1 MPSRTPATSSPPE
14 LPADLLTP
22 LGAYLRLSENAGGSF
37 LLESVERGRLGRYS
51 FVGAGSRLVSFEQAE
66 TLGEPVVGYLGY
78 DAVATFEP
86 TVQLPEDGP
95 DAMRQRAR
103 DRDYAF
109 AYVHDASQEVA
120 RAYGAERTPE
130 VFLFDSGGRLA
141 YHGAID
147 DAWEEENVTA
157 HYLTDAIELI
167 RHGGLV
173 QPAETPP
180 VGCSI
185 KWRDS

>member
-1 MPSRTPATSSPPE
+1 VTIATGGAVVPFS
-14 LPADLLTP
+14 LPGVDGQEYGP
-22 LGAYLRLSENAGGSF
+22 REGAISAVVFWANHCPYVQAWEERLNRIARENPDVVIVA
-37 LLESVERGRLGRYS
+37 
-51 FVGAGSRLVSFEQAE
+51 VGANDPERV
-66 TLGEPVVGYLGY
+66 
-78 DAVATFEP
+78 
-86 TVQLPEDGP
+86 PEDGP